1 MKRDNRNEGF
11 LNFAFIC
18 FLIFILIFS
27 FYNIYVVAPKNSEKE
42 TFEENIE
49 TEDVEKGDVETT
61 VTNTTPTEKVQE
73 ILISSCIVKHESSED
88 RDYNM
93 SLACSKIDG
102 LVLQPNQE
110 FNWFEIV
117 GEASKENGYKKAP
130 VIINKKSAMWYG
142 GGICQ
147 VATAVYNLIYQV
159 DIVPTELHHHSLQSS
174 YAAKG
179 MDATV
184 AWSNKEKNRKN
195 FVFIN
200 TKDYPIKIK
209 IHEENG
215 NVVAELYQIS
225 E

>member
-1 MKRDNRNEGF
+1 MKKDDRNEE
-11 LNFAFIC
+11 LNVALFC
-18 FLIFILIFS
+18 FLIFIVIFS
-27 FYNIYVVAPKNSEKE
+27 FYNIFIIAPKNSEKE
-42 TFEENIE
+42 EI
-49 TEDVEKGDVETT
+49 K
-61 VTNTTPTEKVQE
+61 TEKVEDSATVAAITTPAKETKETKETRE
-73 ILISSCIVKHESSED
+73 ILISSCTIEHSSSEN

-93 SLACSKIDG
+93 SLACSKIDN
-102 LVLQPNQE
+102 LILKPNEE
-110 FNWFEIV
+110 FNWYNVV
-117 GEASKENGYKKAP
+117 GQATKENGFKKSS
-130 VIINKKSAMWYG
+130 IIVNKKYVQGYG
-142 GGICQ
+142 GGVCQ

-159 DIVPTELHHHSLQSS
+159 DIKPTELNHHSLQSS
-174 YAAKG
+174 YVTKG

-184 AWSNKEKNRKN
+184 SWHDNPKYRKN